1 MSNIGL
7 LMTGALTTGQPYL
20 PNFSEKSP
28 PQLDKDV
35 KQSKQ
40 SHLIE
45 IVPTTQITPPEFILA
60 DGITSVAPIAIAHNS
75 TDGVRKK
82 LHSQSFSN
90 SVKKLKAVNKDT
102 IGKSSRSR
110 QQKYTVASD
119 LPQQR
124 FKNKPIREKTQVAR
138 LSSSTSKHLPTLHF
152 GNTGNGVRALQKLL
166 ASHGYAIQVDGIF
179 GALTET
185 AVKAFQ
191 NRRNLAVDGI
201 VGQRTW
207 NQLTK

>member
-20 PNFSEKSP
+20 PNFPEKLP
-28 PQLDKDV
+28 PQLDNDV
-35 KQSKQ
+35 KTSKQ
-40 SHLIE
+40 SQLLE
-45 IVPTTQITPPEFILA
+45 IAPTTQITPPEFIVV
-60 DGITSVAPIAIAHNS
+60 DEKPSVVQIAIAQNS
-75 TDGVRKK
+75 AEQVRQK

-110 QQKYTVASD
+110 QRKYTVASD

-124 FKNKPIREKTQVAR
+124 FKNKPIKKNNQVTK
-138 LSSSTSKHLPTLHF
+138 LSSSNSHHLPTLRF
-152 GNTGNGVRALQKLL
+152 GTTGNSVRVLQRLL
-166 ASHGYAIQVDGIF
+166 SSHGYAIQVDGIF

-201 VGQRTW
+201 VGQKTW
-207 NQLTK
+207 YQLTR